1 MAKRDISKL
10 FVKDLSRGDIEGFV
24 RLYGEMGK
32 RERKMVETFVVNY
45 GRYDHFKK
53 LPKSA
58 TPRVPERLREIVEG
72 RLKLKPR
79 PAGIG
84 YYALEDEERKAF
96 GKVLLGL

>member
-1 MAKRDISKL
+1 
-10 FVKDLSRGDIEGFV
+10 
-24 RLYGEMGK
+24 
-32 RERKMVETFVVNY
+32 MVETFVVNY

-58 TPRVPERLREIVEG
+58 TPRVPEGLREIVE
-72 RLKLKPR
+72 RKLKPR

-96 GKVLLGL
+96 GKALLSL